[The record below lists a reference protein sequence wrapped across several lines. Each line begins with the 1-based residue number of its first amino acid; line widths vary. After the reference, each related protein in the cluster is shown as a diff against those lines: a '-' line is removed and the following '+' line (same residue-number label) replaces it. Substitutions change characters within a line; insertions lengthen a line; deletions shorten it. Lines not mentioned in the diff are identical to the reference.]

1 MALSQE
7 IVFVGSFMI
16 ILFLLFKLSNELDA
30 NAKKMLIG
38 TAIIIFVFRAMPG
51 VGQGGSWFE
60 IDILGFDQEFLS
72 LLGLIAS
79 FLTILGIFVLRPLME
94 KSSMTRLIVI
104 LSIAG
109 SFFILPSIAMFY
121 GFHEFTSKLTNGL
134 VDARFIAIFNTALES
149 PLGQVSMIP
158 ILAWIAQSA
167 PNHLKATFF
176 AV

>member
-79 FLTILGIFVLRPLME
+79 FLTILGIFVLRPLM
-94 KSSMTRLIVI
+94 TWGIFPCIVN
-104 LSIAG
+104 
-109 SFFILPSIAMFY
+109 
-121 GFHEFTSKLTNGL
+121 K
-134 VDARFIAIFNTALES
+134 
-149 PLGQVSMIP
+149 
-158 ILAWIAQSA
+158 
-167 PNHLKATFF
+167 
-176 AV
+176 